1 MKHAMRT
8 KLQNILSNYVLVIVL

>member
-1 MKHAMRT
+1 MNHAMRT